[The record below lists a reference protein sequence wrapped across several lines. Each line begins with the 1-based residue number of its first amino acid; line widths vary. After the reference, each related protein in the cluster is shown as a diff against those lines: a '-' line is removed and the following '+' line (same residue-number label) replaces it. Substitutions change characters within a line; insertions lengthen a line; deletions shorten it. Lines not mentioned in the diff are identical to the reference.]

1 MEIITSDQEMETK
14 TDKTIKDLEMA
25 VTTVQTMKE
34 MPTVMPMV
42 LATRETLMDPSMV
55 TKI

>member
-42 LATRETLMDPSMV
+42 LATRETLMDQSMV
-55 TKI
+55 TNT